1 MLEDS
6 LITLANISTTRAAT
20 QNILE
25 ERIQVMHKQHQEP
38 KVLDH
43 KATTAERERWQQSIK
58 TSSMT
63 IACLNAEIESLHEE
77 KSQMMSSAVE
87 RAKELTEAHSFAEE
101 RSRIIKAMEFNVQ
114 EYKIERED
122 LKSGSIVFAIF
133 SFSLPFLS
141 FP

>member
-1 MLEDS
+1 M
-6 LITLANISTTRAAT
+6 
-20 QNILE
+20 
-25 ERIQVMHKQHQEP
+25 
-38 KVLDH
+38 LDH
-43 KATTAERERWQQSIK
+43 KAATAERERWQQSIE

-87 RAKELTEAHSFAEE
+87 RAKELGEAHSFAEE
-101 RSRIIKAMEFNVQ
+101 RNISIKALEFNVQ

-141 FP
+141 FPLNFLLTSFLFLLSVRLTLREHGRIANLEDAASATSS